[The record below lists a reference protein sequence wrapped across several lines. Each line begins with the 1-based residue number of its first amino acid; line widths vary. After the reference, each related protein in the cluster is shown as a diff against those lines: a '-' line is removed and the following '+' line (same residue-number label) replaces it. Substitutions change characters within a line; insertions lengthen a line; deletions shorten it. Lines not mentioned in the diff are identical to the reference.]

1 MFITF
6 FKEEEEK
13 ITMKI
18 FKLFKKY
25 FVFYCSFCFAITLV
39 TDQKHWSPALQGQI
53 CAFKM
58 TLITHII
65 NRPGVAG
72 VVLQTP
78 PSLIKSV
85 PDAFSPNLQNIE
97 G

>member
-1 MFITF
+1 MFDY
-6 FKEEEEK
+6 
-13 ITMKI
+13 
-18 FKLFKKY
+18 L
-25 FVFYCSFCFAITLV
+25 FCFAKTLV
-39 TDQKHWSPALQGQI
+39 TDIKKKHWSHALQGQM

-65 NRPGVAG
+65 TRPGVAW

-78 PSLIKSV
+78 PSLIKSLT
-85 PDAFSPNLQNIE
+85 DAFPPNPQNIITPKPLEME

>member
-1 MFITF
+1 MTAH
-6 FKEEEEK
+6 
-13 ITMKI
+13 
-18 FKLFKKY
+18 
-25 FVFYCSFCFAITLV
+25 FVL
-39 TDQKHWSPALQGQI
+39 QKPLLLIRKNWSKALQGQM

-85 PDAFSPNLQNIE
+85 TDAFSPNLQNIITPKPLEIE

>member
-1 MFITF
+1 M
-6 FKEEEEK
+6 
-13 ITMKI
+13 
-18 FKLFKKY
+18 
-25 FVFYCSFCFAITLV
+25 
-39 TDQKHWSPALQGQI
+39 

-65 NRPGVAG
+65 KRPDVTW

-85 PDAFSPNLQNIE
+85 TDAFPLQNIMTPKPLDIE

>member
-1 MFITF
+1 M
-6 FKEEEEK
+6 
-13 ITMKI
+13 
-18 FKLFKKY
+18 
-25 FVFYCSFCFAITLV
+25 
-39 TDQKHWSPALQGQI
+39 

-65 NRPGVAG
+65 KRTGVAG

-78 PSLIKSV
+78 PSIIKSV
-85 PDAFSPNLQNIE
+85 TDAFPPNLQNIMTTKPE